1 LPGVEEVDYGDAGY
15 QGIAKRPD
23 MTGKTTDFR
32 VAI

>member
-1 LPGVEEVDYGDAGY
+1 LPGVEEVVHGDAGY

-23 MTGKTTDFR
+23 MAGKTTEFR